1 MKINLWLEVDIP
13 VGLYCNK
20 CSRQETDKNGQKFC
34 AVFNSYLWIK
44 RGNYLKCKK
53 CLNALYDAINN
64 GD

>member
-20 CSRQETDKNGQKFC
+20 CSRIETDKYGKTFC
-34 AVFNSYLWIK
+34 SLFNRFIEIR

-64 GD
+64 ED